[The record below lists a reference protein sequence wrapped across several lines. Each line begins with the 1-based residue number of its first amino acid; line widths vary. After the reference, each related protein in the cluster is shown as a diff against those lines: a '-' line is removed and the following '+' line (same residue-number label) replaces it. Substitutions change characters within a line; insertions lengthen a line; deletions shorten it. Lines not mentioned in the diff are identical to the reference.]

1 MTKNSYV
8 WVDVI
13 IRTNFFVSCGTHFVK
28 QQFSEANTNT
38 PFAWFCGALCH
49 VSVVPE

>member
-13 IRTNFFVSCGTHFVK
+13 IRTNYFVSCGTHFVK
-28 QQFSEANTNT
+28 QQFSE
-38 PFAWFCGALCH
+38 
-49 VSVVPE
+49 VSVAYTLQLFVPKLRITAI